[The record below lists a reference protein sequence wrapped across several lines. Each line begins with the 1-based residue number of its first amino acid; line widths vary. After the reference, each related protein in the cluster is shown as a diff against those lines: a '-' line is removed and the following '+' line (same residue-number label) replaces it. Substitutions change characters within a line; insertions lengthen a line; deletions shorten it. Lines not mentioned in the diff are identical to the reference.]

1 MSRSDRT
8 EAVVADMDRIF
19 GPLVERRTTAAAA
32 RPAVVAGRQRRRSRW
47 WMLGAPA
54 LVLVAGTA
62 LGLTAIREGWQP
74 PVAATRSA
82 TPDAY
87 RVRAPA
93 MASRPSGAPAMVEPD
108 SVAAAP
114 APDARNA
121 DVDAPAAV
129 ARDADS
135 PPSDAP
141 AMRPPTRTIIPATRS
156 AAVRGPAIQRRRD
169 GGVTAPDCPP
179 GSLENRCIYQ
189 DVLAAHNRLYRAFER
204 AKADGVSNRD
214 LTAVTRRWRDARDRA
229 EDDPDGAIRRYNQLA
244 DQLDDL
250 RQDARP

>member
-8 EAVVADMDRIF
+8 ETVVADMDRIF
-19 GPLVERRTTAAAA
+19 RPLAVRPATAAAM
-32 RPAVVAGRQRRRSRW
+32 RPATVVGRARRRSRW
-47 WMLGAPA
+47 WVLGAPA
-54 LVLVAGTA
+54 LVLAVGTA

-74 PVAATRSA
+74 PVATTRPA
-82 TPDAY
+82 IADAY
-87 RVRAPA
+87 RVRTPD
-93 MASRPSGAPAMVEPD
+93 MASRPSGVPATVEPE

-114 APDARNA
+114 APDAGVS
-121 DVDAPAAV
+121 DVDAPAPV
-129 ARDADS
+129 ARADDL

-141 AMRPPTRTIIPATRS
+141 TMRPSTRTIVPATRS
-156 AAVRGPAIQRRRD
+156 APVRDPAIRRRRD
-169 GGVTAPDCPP
+169 GGVAGSDCPP